1 MLSLKYGVHPIARRN
16 EMYIKDFATKTGLS
30 IDTLRYYEEEK
41 LLIPARN
48 EKNYRVYTEE
58 DYCWVQL
65 LLKIKQTGMSITN
78 IKNFAGLQKQGD
90 DSLPERMAILTNHM
104 ENLYEQQKNLAETIS
119 FVGKKVAGYQDKLEK

>member
-1 MLSLKYGVHPIARRN
+1 
-16 EMYIKDFATKTGLS
+16 MYIKDFATKTGLS

-65 LLKIKQTGMSITN
+65 LLKMKQTEMTITN
-78 IKNFAGLQKQGD
+78 IKNFATLQKQGD
-90 DSLPERMAILTNHM
+90 MTLPNRIEILDNHM
-104 ENLYEQQKNLAETIS
+104 KNLYEQQKDLAETIS
-119 FVGKKVAGYQDKLEK
+119 FVAKKVDGYREKL

>member
-1 MLSLKYGVHPIARRN
+1 
-16 EMYIKDFATKTGLS
+16 MYIKDFATKTGLS

-65 LLKIKQTGMSITN
+65 LLKMKQTEMTITN
-78 IKNFAGLQKQGD
+78 IKNFATLQKQGD
-90 DSLPERMAILTNHM
+90 KTLPNRIQILDNHM
-104 ENLYEQQKNLAETIS
+104 ENLYEQQKDLAETIS
-119 FVGKKVAGYQDKLEK
+119 FVAKKSGCISREVIKTTGKASSDD

>member
-1 MLSLKYGVHPIARRN
+1 
-16 EMYIKDFATKTGLS
+16 MYIKDFATKTGLS

>member
-1 MLSLKYGVHPIARRN
+1 
-16 EMYIKDFATKTGLS
+16 MYIKDFATKTGLS

-65 LLKIKQTGMSITN
+65 LLKMKQTGMTITN
-78 IKNFAGLQKQGD
+78 IKNFATLQKQGD
-90 DSLPERMAILTNHM
+90 KTLPNRIQILNNHM
-104 ENLYEQQKNLAETIS
+104 ENLYEQQKDLAETIS
-119 FVGKKVAGYQDKLEK
+119 FVAKKVDGYREKL

>member
-1 MLSLKYGVHPIARRN
+1 
-16 EMYIKDFATKTGLS
+16 MYIKDFAIKTGLS

-65 LLKIKQTGMSITN
+65 LLKMKQTGMTITN
-78 IKNFAGLQKQGD
+78 IKNFAALQKQGD
-90 DSLPERMAILTNHM
+90 MTLPNRIEILNNHM
-104 ENLYEQQKNLAETIS
+104 KNLYEQQKDLAETIS
-119 FVGKKVAGYQDKLEK
+119 FVAKKSGWISREVINTTGKASRDD

>member
-1 MLSLKYGVHPIARRN
+1 
-16 EMYIKDFATKTGLS
+16 MYIKDFATKTGLS

-65 LLKIKQTGMSITN
+65 LLKMKQTEMTITN
-78 IKNFAGLQKQGD
+78 IKNFAALQKQGD
-90 DSLPERMAILTNHM
+90 KTLLNRIQILDNHM
-104 ENLYEQQKNLAETIS
+104 ENLYEQQKDLAETIS
-119 FVGKKVAGYQDKLEK
+119 FVAKKVDGYERSYKYNRKGE